1 VQQRRH
7 LPELSGATD
16 RIARR
21 VVHAGGAGSPE
32 VLSVDAADGEV
43 GVVTTVE
50 IVRELP
56 VSESGASQVLV
67 KIAGAYYV
75 VSSVDAMFTGFETLV
90 FLADETG
97 EVTDWVDIAGGRGM
111 SRDEA
116 IRDLERMLTEKDA
129 ESE

>member
-1 VQQRRH
+1 
-7 LPELSGATD
+7 
-16 RIARR
+16 
-21 VVHAGGAGSPE
+21 
-32 VLSVDAADGEV
+32 VDAADGEV